1 MTEYRNE
8 ALVRQLQREIE
19 ENECG
24 FADCCL
30 CFFCGFFSLIC
41 IIPRYNARKLARDRL
56 LIEMGKPTKPPP
68 QQQTLPMSKITSIEG
83 QRLEEE
89 IQELRVF
96 NEQQRLAELQQSH
109 FPSSY

>member
-30 CFFCGFFSLIC
+30 CFFCCFFGLIC

-56 LIEMGKPTKPPP
+56 LIEMGKPTKPP
-68 QQQTLPMSKITSIEG
+68 QQILPMSKITSIED
-83 QRLEEE
+83 QRPEEQ
-89 IQELRVF
+89 IQELRVLK
-96 NEQQRLAELQQSH
+96 EQQRLA
-109 FPSSY
+109 